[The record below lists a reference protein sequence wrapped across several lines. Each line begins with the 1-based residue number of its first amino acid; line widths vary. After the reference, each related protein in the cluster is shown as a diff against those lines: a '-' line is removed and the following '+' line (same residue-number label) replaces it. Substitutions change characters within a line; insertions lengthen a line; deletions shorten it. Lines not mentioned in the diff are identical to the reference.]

1 MSLGLLAHSV
11 QADELLGDLVDGFLR
26 AALVLAQS
34 APPILVR
41 EGSSD
46 PVYFE
51 IWSSAS
57 VGTKSRSAGWPR
69 LEGAYSMTR

>member
-1 MSLGLLAHSV
+1 MSSLATSLT
-11 QADELLGDLVDGFLR
+11 AFFAR
-26 AALVLAQS
+26 ALVLAQS
-34 APPILVR
+34 APPIFVS

-57 VGTKSRSAGWPR
+57 VGTKSRSAGCPR